1 MRIYRILKKPL
12 VTEKTAALSL
22 IKNVYVFEV
31 SNDATKIDIKKAV
44 SEIYGLE
51 VAEVNIL
58 YTREKF
64 KYGKNRWMVTRRRV
78 TKKAYVTLKD
88 KSAKI
93 DFTITK

>member
-64 KYGKNRWMVTRRRV
+64 KYGKNR
-78 TKKAYVTLKD
+78 
-88 KSAKI
+88 
-93 DFTITK
+93 

>member
-31 SNDATKIDIKKAV
+31 SDDATKIDIKKAV

-64 KYGKNRWMVTRRRV
+64 KYGKNR
-78 TKKAYVTLKD
+78 
-88 KSAKI
+88 
-93 DFTITK
+93 